1 MTTEQRMVGLFAT
14 CASSKLAADQ
24 ALAEFHEALQAY
36 DWPAAED
43 ARIRFMAAWESHM
56 DQFVELYR
64 TLEKA

>member
-1 MTTEQRMVGLFAT
+1 MTTEQRMTELFAT
-14 CASSKLAADQ
+14 CASSKLTADQ
-24 ALAEFHEALQAY
+24 ALAEFHEALQVY